1 MGNSNMG
8 YDNSTRVSNSSIFNK
23 HFDAMKKNTG
33 IDREYI
39 KFHIQNESGSTLV
52 NIKRRVLPEQY
63 PEIDLKK
70 IKFKE
75 LKYVQRFLGPETL
88 HNVFVKRAR
97 PGKCPCSRSLSP
109 LGSRRG
115 SPKTFQSLLGKQK
128 QVVEVDGSF

>member
-1 MGNSNMG
+1 MGLTNMG

-23 HFDAMKKNTG
+23 HFDVMKKNTG
-33 IDREYI
+33 IEREYI

-88 HNVFVKRAR
+88 HTVFSERGK
-97 PGKCPCSRSLSP
+97 PGTRPCSRTLSP
-109 LGSRRG
+109 FVSRKG
-115 SPKTFQSLLGKQK
+115 YPKTLRRLGKQK
-128 QVVEVDGSF
+128 RIVEVDGSL

>member
-1 MGNSNMG
+1 MGLTNMG

-23 HFDAMKKNTG
+23 HFDVMKKNTG
-33 IDREYI
+33 IEREYI

-88 HNVFVKRAR
+88 HTVFVKRAR
-97 PGKCPCSRSLSP
+97 PGTRPYSVCSPDLSP
-109 LGSRRG
+109 FGSRRG
-115 SPKTFQSLLGKQK
+115 SPKNFQSLNGKQK
-128 QVVEVDGSF
+128 QIVE